1 MSRILLGR
9 NMLVRFSYAK
19 VFEPYAMNG
28 GDPKYSVS
36 ILIDKKDKTS
46 LSAINSGIKEA
57 IEAGKQRFGANFKPS
72 KSKLPIHDGD
82 EEKPEDD
89 VYAGCFYINAK
100 NKNKPNIVN
109 KNKQPIID
117 DEEAFYSGCFGRVTI
132 EIYPYHHQ
140 DSGSK
145 GVAASLGN
153 IMKVKD
159 GDRLGGGFVSADS
172 DFEEFEAIEDEGDT
186 EINFGSDDDEI
197 TF

>member
-1 MSRILLGR
+1 
-9 NMLVRFSYAK
+9 MLVRFSYAK
-19 VFEPYAMNG
+19 VFEPDAMNG
-28 GDPKYSVS
+28 DSPKYSVS

-46 LSAINSGIKEA
+46 LSAINAGIKEA
-57 IEAGKQRFGANFKPS
+57 IEAGKQKFGTNFKPA

-82 EEKPEDD
+82 EEKPDDD

-100 NKNKPNIVN
+100 NKNKPTIID

-117 DEEAFYSGCFGRVTI
+117 DDEAFYSGCFGRVTI
-132 EIYPYHHQ
+132 ELFPYNHET
-140 DSGSK
+140 GGK
-145 GVAASLGN
+145 GVGASLGN

-172 DFEEFEAIEDEGDT
+172 DFEEFEAIEDEDDN
-186 EINFGSDDDEI
+186 EMNFGSGDDEEM